1 MKDLIVGLFKASLN
15 RVGFGVDGC
24 FARNWRAL
32 LFGVLVCV
40 YIGLSV
46 IAYTDHGGSQSIT
59 PLTSRERSGLEVW
72 RKNNCQV
79 CHQIY
84 GFGGFLGPDLTN
96 VVDDGRSDDDFA
108 KILTVG
114 YKKMPAMNLSDED
127 CVSVLAFLRA
137 VNRTGRSQP
146 RANVARRPINPK
158 FHWETLMEMAE
169 DRNLSDEVKQGC
181 EIVTTASCGSCHVPF
196 MQGVHRSPDLTAA
209 AVDRSV
215 KNIGP
220 VLKDGRGA
228 MPSFQFSDKEI
239 AKISAFLEWVAK
251 NRSELVKKNDQMLDR
266 EGFSWRDLQW
276 WEYK

>member
-1 MKDLIVGLFKASLN
+1 MKDSNIGFLRAVLN
-15 RVGFGVDGC
+15 RIGFGGSGYFV
-24 FARNWRAL
+24 RSWRAL
-32 LFGVLVCV
+32 LFGSLVCA

-46 IAYTDHGGSQSIT
+46 IAYTDHGGPPSGQ

-96 VVDDGRSDDDFA
+96 VVDDERSDDDFV

-114 YKKMPAMNLSDED
+114 YKKMPAINLSDEE
-127 CVSVLAFLRA
+127 CVAVLAFLRA

-146 RANVARRPINPK
+146 RANVARRPIDPK
-158 FHWETLMEMAE
+158 FHWGALVEMA
-169 DRNLSDEVKQGC
+169 DGRDIPDEVKRGRG
-181 EIVTTASCGSCHVPF
+181 IVTTASCGSCHVPF
-196 MQGVHRSPDLTAA
+196 MQGLYRSPDITAA
-209 AVDRSV
+209 AIDRSV
-215 KNIGP
+215 RNIGP
-220 VLKDGRGA
+220 ILKDGRGA
-228 MPSFQFSDKEI
+228 MPSFQFSNEEI
-239 AKISAFLEWVAK
+239 SDVSAFLDWVAQ

-266 EGFSWRDLQW
+266 QGFSWRDLQW

>member
-1 MKDLIVGLFKASLN
+1 MKDSIVGFFKAALN
-15 RVGFGVDGC
+15 RVGFGGSGYLV
-24 FARNWRAL
+24 RSWRAL
-32 LFGVLVCV
+32 LFGVLVCA

-46 IAYTDHGGSQSIT
+46 IAYTDHGGPPSSQ

-96 VVDDGRSDDDFA
+96 AVDDGRDDEDFA

-114 YKKMPAMNLSDED
+114 YKKMPALDLSDED
-127 CVSVLAFLRA
+127 RIAVLAFLRA

-146 RANVARRPINPK
+146 RANAAKRPVNPK
-158 FHWETLMEMAE
+158 FHWEALTEMAE
-169 DRNLSDEVKQGC
+169 DRNLSDEVNRGC
-181 EIVTTASCGSCHVPF
+181 EIVTSASCGSCHVPF
-196 MQGVHRSPDLTAA
+196 MQGLQHSPDLTAA
-209 AVDRSV
+209 AMDRSV
-215 KNIGP
+215 RNIGP

-228 MPSFQFSDKEI
+228 MPSFQFSDEEI
-239 AKISAFLEWVAK
+239 SRISAFLEWVAK

>member
-1 MKDLIVGLFKASLN
+1 MKISILGGGGYFV
-15 RVGFGVDGC
+15 
-24 FARNWRAL
+24 RNWRPL

-46 IAYTDHGGSQSIT
+46 IAYTDHGGPPAGQS
-59 PLTSRERSGLEVW
+59 LTNRERFGLEVW

-96 VVDDGRSDDDFA
+96 AVDDGSSDEDFT

-114 YKKMPAMNLSDED
+114 YKKMPAMDLSDED
-127 CVSVLAFLRA
+127 RIAVLAFLRA

-146 RANVARRPINPK
+146 RANAARRPVNPK
-158 FHWETLMEMAE
+158 FHWEALTEMAE
-169 DRNLSDEVKQGC
+169 NQNFPEEVKRGR
-181 EIVTTASCGSCHVPF
+181 EIMTTASCGSCHVPF
-196 MQGVHRSPDLTAA
+196 MRGLQRAPDLTAA

-215 KNIGP
+215 RNIGP
-220 VLKDGRGA
+220 ILKDGRGV
-228 MPSFQFSDKEI
+228 MPSFQFSDEEI
-239 AKISAFLEWVAK
+239 AKISAFLEWMAK